1 MFVPGKEV
9 LDKARDGGYAVGA
22 FNFVNMEML
31 QSIITAANEENS
43 PVIIQTT
50 EGAIKYAGI
59 EYLHAMA
66 EVAARGA
73 KVPVVLHLDHG
84 KDPEIIKRCIDI
96 GYSSVMIDAS
106 AHEFE
111 ENARITKEIV
121 SIAHERGVSVEAEI
135 GTLAGVED
143 NVAVDQQDAKFTDP
157 DQAKEFV
164 EATGCDYL
172 AIAIGTSH
180 GMHKFEGE
188 TKLNYDVLSR
198 IKGMVDVP
206 LVLHGASGI
215 PKEIVEEAIKYGAEF
230 KKAHGVSDDAITES
244 VNRGI
249 NKINVDS
256 DIRLTFTQEIRKV
269 LSTQR
274 AEFDLRKIL
283 GPARKDAI
291 ELIKHKMRIFG
302 CSGKG

>member
-1 MFVPGKEV
+1 MFVTGKEV
-9 LDKARDGGYAVGA
+9 LDRAKAGGYAVGA
-22 FNFVNMEML
+22 FNFVNMEVL

-43 PVIIQTT
+43 PVILQTS

-59 EYLHAMA
+59 EYLYALA
-66 EVAARGA
+66 EVASRGA

-106 AHEFE
+106 AFDFE
-111 ENARITKEIV
+111 ENVKLTKEIV
-121 SIAHERGVSVEAEI
+121 DLAHQRGVSVEAEI
-135 GTLAGVED
+135 GTLAGIED
-143 NVAVDQQDAKFTDP
+143 NVAVDKQDAKFTDP
-157 DQAKEFV
+157 EQAKEFV
-164 EATGCDYL
+164 EKSGCDNL

-180 GMHKFEGE
+180 GMHKFEGVS
-188 TKLNYDVLSR
+188 KLNYDVLTR
-198 IKGMVDVP
+198 IKGLVDVP

-215 PKEIVEEAIKYGAEF
+215 PKDVVEEAIKYGAEF
-230 KKAHGVSDDAITES
+230 KKAHGVSDEAIAES
-244 VNRGI
+244 VKRGI

-256 DIRLTFTQEIRKV
+256 DIKLTFTQEIRKV

-283 GPARKDAI
+283 GPARKDAV
-291 ELIKHKMRIFG
+291 ELIRHKMRIFG